1 MNITFL
7 IGNGFDLN
15 LGLKTGYT
23 DFYNYY
29 IQQLPNDMIVKSII
43 KENGTYKLWSD
54 LELGLGSFLQEIDNN
69 HINDFLN
76 SKATLE
82 RYLTDYLIQEDNKI
96 FIKDEQALL
105 GEFKNAVVNFYKEF
119 SLSERNIYKSYLSN
133 ENKEIVYTFIN
144 FNYTS
149 SLDKI
154 VEIAD
159 KDTKSFSTHKYSN
172 YTNDIIDKL
181 GNVLH
186 IHGELNKG
194 IIIGVND
201 ESQIKNDKLRNNTD
215 LTDYIIKSNL
225 NAAIGELKQQTA
237 FERINNSKYV
247 CVYGLSIGDTDNIW
261 WCKII
266 EWLIRSPDHKLV
278 LYIYKETNIQYSV
291 QEQVRFSNNH
301 KMKIINKN
309 IKLDKQTKEKIR
321 KQVIVIPNSK
331 IFNFNN
337 IGVKQNGQVKNAHAE
352 QG

>member
-29 IQQLPNDMIVKSII
+29 IQQLPDDMIVKSIK

-54 LELGLGSFLQEIDNN
+54 LELGLGSFLQEIDDK
-69 HINDFLN
+69 HIDDFLN
-76 SKATLE
+76 SKASLE
-82 RYLTDYLIQEDNKI
+82 SHLTEYLIQENNKI

-105 GEFKNAVVNFYKEF
+105 EEFKNAIVNFYKEF
-119 SLSERNIYKSYLSN
+119 SLEERNRYELYLSSEKN
-133 ENKEIVYTFIN
+133 NIVYTFIN

-154 VEIAD
+154 VEITSKNA
-159 KDTKSFSTHKYSN
+159 KPFSTHRCSN
-172 YTNDIIDKL
+172 YSYDIVDRI

-186 IHGELNKG
+186 VHGDLNKG

-201 ESQIKNDKLRNNTD
+201 ESQIKNDTLMNNTD
-215 LTDYIIKSNL
+215 LTEYIIKSKL

-237 FERINNSKYV
+237 LEKINNSKYL
-247 CVYGLSIGDTDNIW
+247 CVYGLSLGDTDNIW
-261 WCKII
+261 WSKII
-266 EWLIRSPDHKLV
+266 EWLIKSPDHKLV

-291 QEQVRFSNNH
+291 QEQVRFSNNQ
-301 KMKIINKN
+301 KMKFIDKK
-309 IKLDKQTKEKIR
+309 IKLDKQTKAKIR
-321 KQVIVIPNSK
+321 NQVIVIPNSK
-331 IFNFNN
+331 IFNFKN
-337 IGVKQNGQVKNAHAE
+337 IGVKENGKVENADS
-352 QG
+352 